1 MKRGFPRRKSC
12 PPDFGAVTA
21 AAAQSRPTERMTSP
35 FASSIELNIVIP
47 HRFSPEGPADAP
59 VSACRHGEE
68 EASGWEARPSPG
80 LICVGSR
87 EAHAGPPLADCDKCR
102 QRLDGPPSLGAG
114 WLLTPRLL
122 KYKHSRSVR
131 NSDVIRYA
139 PQASAEILRP
149 LRRRQ
154 AVQGTGRVPAN

>member
-1 MKRGFPRRKSC
+1 MKSGLPRRKSC

-35 FASSIELNIVIP
+35 FASSIELNIALLTVS
-47 HRFSPEGPADAP
+47 HQNVADAP

-68 EASGWEARPSPG
+68 EASGSEARPSPG

-102 QRLDGPPSLGAG
+102 QRL
-114 WLLTPRLL
+114 
-122 KYKHSRSVR
+122 
-131 NSDVIRYA
+131 
-139 PQASAEILRP
+139 
-149 LRRRQ
+149 
-154 AVQGTGRVPAN
+154 

>member
-35 FASSIELNIVIP
+35 FASSIDLNIVLP

-68 EASGWEARPSPG
+68 EASGRRRDRAPG
-80 LICVGSR
+80 LSAWDRERRTPDLLLPIATSAGS
-87 EAHAGPPLADCDKCR
+87 AWTDH
-102 QRLDGPPSLGAG
+102 RLWARGG
-114 WLLTPRLL
+114 
-122 KYKHSRSVR
+122 
-131 NSDVIRYA
+131 
-139 PQASAEILRP
+139 
-149 LRRRQ
+149 
-154 AVQGTGRVPAN
+154 